1 MDKITKE
8 FIRYLTETKKITKKN
23 NINLPGIGEKDTI
36 DLITNDL
43 KEKLFLDINRQGR
56 IELKVTIQNRY
67 RTLPIIRVDIDGPP
81 HMNLDGTY
89 SSRNHIHFYNAE
101 TEQNDTYNLEDLE
114 WFDAEDLSFI
124 SVFDQICSKFNIDIN
139 KVQGVL

>member
-8 FIRYLTETKKITKKN
+8 FVEYLTEIRKLARKTNVK
-23 NINLPGIGEKDTI
+23 LPSVGEKDTI
-36 DLITNDL
+36 DLITTDK

-67 RTLPIIRVDIDGPP
+67 RTLPIIRIDIDSPP
-81 HMNLDGTY
+81 HLNLDGTY

-101 TEQNDTYNLEDLE
+101 TEQNDTYNLEDLK
-114 WFDAEDLSFI
+114 WFDITDLSFI
-124 SVFDQICSKFNIDIN
+124 SVFDQFCSRFNIDIN
-139 KVQGVL
+139 KIQGVL

>member
-8 FIRYLTETKKITKKN
+8 FIKYLTEIKKITRKN
-23 NINLPGIGEKDTI
+23 NVKLPSVGEKDTI
-36 DLITNDL
+36 DLITDDL

-67 RTLPIIRVDIDGPP
+67 RTLPIIRVDIDAPP

-101 TEQNDTYNLEDLE
+101 IEQNDTYNLEDLE
-114 WFDAEDLSFI
+114 WFNTGDLSFI
-124 SVFDQICSKFNIDIN
+124 SVFDQFCSKFNIDIN
-139 KVQGVL
+139 KIQGVL